1 MVQNSI
7 NMVTHFFRISLSN
20 ELKIFQ
26 NMSDA
31 LAERLLDLHCRLISL
46 YILQDVDCLNWSSEY
61 QFFEGERSSF
71 TIQMWWLYVQGE
83 NFDLSKLEIQL
94 PSSDIIALL

>member
-1 MVQNSI
+1 
-7 NMVTHFFRISLSN
+7 
-20 ELKIFQ
+20 
-26 NMSDA
+26 MSDA

-71 TIQMWWLYVQGE
+71 TIQMWWLYVQGRSIDYL
-83 NFDLSKLEIQL
+83 NTVM
-94 PSSDIIALL
+94 SDITALLSYRNCRRFMEFDASQNG

>member
-1 MVQNSI
+1 M
-7 NMVTHFFRISLSN
+7 MTHFFRISLSK

-83 NFDLSKLEIQL
+83 NFDLSRLEI
-94 PSSDIIALL
+94 